1 MIDIDELTRILLF
14 PFKDSNT
21 LQSLNSIQEDNIE
34 QRFKKTQVDKF
45 NQQQL
50 TNEKLYSS
58 IIDRYC
64 EENIFK
70 KIYLIN
76 KNDTQ
81 LVTGNSPG
89 RNALI
94 FLDVLSYDPMHQLVV
109 IDQPGDDVSQNRV
122 ASDLVDILKRMSSR
136 GKQIILV
143 THKAELVVN
152 LDVDNVIVLK
162 EDEKG
167 DISVEYGALEYE
179 GKGINGTTVNIL
191 NDVANILDGGVETIR
206 RRWKRYDKKNN

>member
-1 MIDIDELTRILLF
+1 
-14 PFKDSNT
+14 
-21 LQSLNSIQEDNIE
+21 
-34 QRFKKTQVDKF
+34 
-45 NQQQL
+45 
-50 TNEKLYSS
+50 
-58 IIDRYC
+58 
-64 EENIFK
+64 
-70 KIYLIN
+70 
-76 KNDTQ
+76 
-81 LVTGNSPG
+81 
-89 RNALI
+89 
-94 FLDVLSYDPMHQLVV
+94 MHQLVV

-152 LDVDNVIVLK
+152 LDVDNVIVFK